1 MEKVTIKTKT
11 IVVVTMQKVINAL
24 AVLSFLGVAGIV
36 GGGAAVYLNRGKII
50 DGVKS
55 QAMEMI
61 SGAMLPALDAELPAA
76 LPDALPDTT
85 GGVLPF

>member
-1 MEKVTIKTKT
+1 
-11 IVVVTMQKVINAL
+11 MQKVINAL

-50 DGVKS
+50 DGVKE

-61 SGAMLPALDAELPAA
+61 TGAMIPALDAELPAA
-76 LPDALPDTT
+76 LPEALPPVT
-85 GGVLPF
+85 GGALPF

>member
-1 MEKVTIKTKT
+1 
-11 IVVVTMQKVINAL
+11 MQKLINAL

-76 LPDALPDTT
+76 LPDALPNST